1 MLEAKGLTTE
11 RVIFKMSFNIVRLLW
26 IKELFFLYELS
37 HQGECWSGD
46 DKTYDSS
53 CSPNLILLVFITGEL
68 PAQPYVN

>member
-1 MLEAKGLTTE
+1 MDKGT
-11 RVIFKMSFNIVRLLW
+11 
-26 IKELFFLYELS
+26 FFLYELS

-53 CSPNLILLVFITGEL
+53 CSPNVILLVFITGEL